1 MRIDIMTLFPDACDA
16 MMSES
21 IIGRARR
28 DGKLEIGYYQIRDYT
43 KNKQKQVA
51 DYPYGGGMG
60 MVMFADALY
69 NCWAE
74 IKKNSPEAHTIYMSP
89 QGSVF
94 NQEKAKK
101 LSNEYSHLI
110 LVCGHYEGIDER
122 FIEECVDEELSIG
135 DFVLTGGEIPAM
147 AVTDAIA
154 RMLPGVLSDEE
165 CFSEES
171 HFDGLLEYPQYTRP
185 SVWHDREVPEILL
198 SGHHANIKKWRREQ
212 SIIRT
217 YQKRPDM
224 LETALLTAK
233 EKLFVEKLK
242 SGDEI

>member
-1 MRIDIMTLFPDACDA
+1 MD
-16 MMSES
+16 
-21 IIGRARR
+21 
-28 DGKLEIGYYQIRDYT
+28 
-43 KNKQKQVA
+43 

-60 MVMFADALY
+60 MVMYADALY
-69 NCWAE
+69 NCWAK
-74 IKKNSPEAHTIYMSP
+74 IKEECPDAYTIYMSP

-101 LSNEYSHLI
+101 LSSDYSCLI

-171 HFDGLLEYPQYTRP
+171 HFAGLLEYPQYTRP
-185 SVWHDREVPEILL
+185 AVWHDREVPEILL

-217 YQKRPDM
+217 FQKRPDM
-224 LETALLTAK
+224 IEHAPLTAK
-233 EKLFVEKLK
+233 EKMLVEELK
-242 SGDEI
+242 MRSKT